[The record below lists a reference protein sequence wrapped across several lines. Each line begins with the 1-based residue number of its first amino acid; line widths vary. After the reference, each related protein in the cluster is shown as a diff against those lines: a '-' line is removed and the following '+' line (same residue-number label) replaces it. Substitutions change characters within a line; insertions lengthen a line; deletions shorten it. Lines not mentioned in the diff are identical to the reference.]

1 MKPSDHPR
9 YRKNGLYGHQVD
21 NTIIDGLIP
30 DAVDIGHNFTS
41 APGSW
46 IIAHDSSLCPT
57 KGKII
62 IKDTVVGDNVFL
74 GLNSIVMPGT
84 TIGNNVIIGANSTVT
99 KDVPDGELWA
109 GNPARKVSTTEEY
122 YIKATNED
130 GKSLY
135 LLDKITD
142 FTAQGFSLFKESY
155 YNAKNKNIKT
165 NE

>member
-1 MKPSDHPR
+1 MKPSDHPK
-9 YRKNGLYGHQVD
+9 YRKDGLYGHQVD

-62 IKDTVVGDNVFL
+62 VKDTTIGNNVFL
-74 GLNSIVMPGT
+74 GLNSIIMPGVT
-84 TIGNNVIIGANSTVT
+84 VGHNVIIGANSTVT
-99 KDVPDGELWA
+99 KNVPDGELWA
-109 GNPARKVSTTEEY
+109 GNPAKKISTTEEY
-122 YIKATNED
+122 YKKAVNED

-135 LLDKITD
+135 LLNKLTE
-142 FTAQGFSLFKESY
+142 FTIESFSKFKESY
-155 YNAKNKNIKT
+155 YNKKHKL
-165 NE
+165 